1 MAKQLAGKSAV
12 ITGSTSGIGKA
23 IAEAY
28 AREGAN
34 VMLNGLGDA
43 AQIEALR
50 ARLAIENG
58 VKVAFHAADMT
69 KPAEIEDL
77 IRSAERVFGAVD
89 ILVNNAGIQHVSPI
103 ETFPPERWDAI
114 VAINLTAIFHTTRF
128 ALPGMKTRG
137 GGRIINVASAHG
149 LVASPNKSAYVA
161 TKHAVIG
168 FTKATAVEVAE
179 SGVRA
184 NAICPGFVLTPLVQ
198 KQIDDLASLHGI
210 PKEQA
215 ARDYILAPHPTK
227 RFVKVEEIAA
237 TAVFLASEGAAEITG
252 ASFVVD
258 GGWTAR

>member
-1 MAKQLAGKSAV
+1 MGKQLAGKSAV
-12 ITGSTSGIGKA
+12 ITGSTSGIGRA
-23 IAEAY
+23 IAEAF

-50 ARLAIENG
+50 SRLSIENG
-58 VKVAFHAADMT
+58 VKSGFHPADMT

-77 IRSAERVFGAVD
+77 IRKTERDFGAVD
-89 ILVNNAGIQHVSPI
+89 ILVNNAGIQHVAPI
-103 ETFPPERWDAI
+103 ENFPPDRWDAI
-114 VAINLTAIFHTTRF
+114 VAINLSAIFHTTRF
-128 ALPGMKTRG
+128 ALPGMKKRG
-137 GGRIINVASAHG
+137 GGRIINIASAHG

-161 TKHAVIG
+161 TKHGVVG

-198 KQIDDLASLHGI
+198 KQIDDLASQHGI
-210 PKEQA
+210 SKEQA
-215 ARDYILAPHPTK
+215 ARDYILAPHPTRK
-227 RFVKVEEIAA
+227 FVKVEEIAA
-237 TAVFLASEGAAEITG
+237 TAVFLASDGAAEITG